1 MLRLHV
7 IRAVTQLVDNCAPLF
22 KRITSQLFLRVGLCS
37 HTVLPVLDEWRP
49 SGRRMRSGRWRS
61 RGPESTWS
69 SLQHVRLKWFKWDV
83 GCATRGV
90 ERKHHASIWCTRS
103 HHAIVWAM
111 DATWTHRSLDLHLTV
126 DPHRDLIT
134 TSPDEAS
141 SDCRDLSRFRDRGA
155 PRSSD
160 LHRTVDRNP
169 HQEDRKAYLLTHG
182 LKWRVRSS
190 SSAQSRSTVWS
201 PSDGPESPRSPL
213 IVATRGTLRSA
224 GSPSD
229 GSWYEGPT
237 IMAHDRG
244 SIVAR
249 SPRDRGWFTTKLRP
263 RSSST
268 DQAAP
273 TTDRGHQSV
282 STIASNGL
290 KIRPR
295 IPL

>member
-1 MLRLHV
+1 
-7 IRAVTQLVDNCAPLF
+7 
-22 KRITSQLFLRVGLCS
+22 
-37 HTVLPVLDEWRP
+37 
-49 SGRRMRSGRWRS
+49 
-61 RGPESTWS
+61 
-69 SLQHVRLKWFKWDV
+69 
-83 GCATRGV
+83 
-90 ERKHHASIWCTRS
+90 
-103 HHAIVWAM
+103 M

-126 DPHRDLIT
+126 DLHRDLIT
-134 TSPDEAS
+134 TSPDKAS
-141 SDCRDLSRFRDRGA
+141 LDGRDLSRFRDRGA

-169 HQEDRKAYLLTHG
+169 HQEDRKAYLLTRG

-190 SSAQSRSTVWS
+190 SNAQSRSTVRS

-213 IVATRGTLRSA
+213 IVVTRGTLRSTR
-224 GSPSD
+224 SPSD
-229 GSWYEGPT
+229 GTWYAGPP

-244 SIVAR
+244 SIVAL
-249 SPRDRGWFTTKLRP
+249 SPHDRGSIVAPSPHDRGSIVAPSPHDRGCFTTKLRP

-273 TTDRGHQSV
+273 TTDRGHQSI

-290 KIRPR
+290 KIGPR